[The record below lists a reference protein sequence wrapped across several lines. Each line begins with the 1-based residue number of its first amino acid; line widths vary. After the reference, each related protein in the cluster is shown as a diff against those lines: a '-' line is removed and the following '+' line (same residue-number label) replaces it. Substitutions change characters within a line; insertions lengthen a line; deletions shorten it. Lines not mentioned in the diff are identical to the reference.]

1 MIVFIDILNGFPL
14 LQARYSRLPD
24 WGYISECAKV
34 ACDSGIP
41 LIGNGDV
48 LSWEDFEEHREGG
61 VSACMLG
68 RGALIKPWVFKEIKE
83 K

>member
-1 MIVFIDILNGFPL
+1 MNGFPL

-24 WGYISECAKV
+24 WNYISECSKV
-34 ACDSGIP
+34 ARDSGIP

-48 LSWEDFEEHREGG
+48 LSWEDFEEHRKGG